1 MVFLDFLENLNKN
14 PIKHYFQCYSSYVM
28 SRKDLRNDILLYRK
42 NFLIRYYME
51 NNNEKYDTLDNIYKQ
66 KFNDKYPIYN
76 INKIIN
82 YKKEED
88 YEEKRDDDVELHYKN
103 MFINPPPI
111 IPKTEEEEDDYIEE
125 YSETCTVVS
134 EIHYNTDDDYDDY
147 NYEYECDNDY
157 EDIDDFD
164 EDYS

>member
-1 MVFLDFLENLNKN
+1 MAWRTSTQLAAAV
-14 PIKHYFQCYSSYVM
+14 QQQ
-28 SRKDLRNDILLYRK
+28 
-42 NFLIRYYME
+42 LIPASQRRVVQVIPVGGA
-51 NNNEKYDTLDNIYKQ
+51 DTTSTAHRQHRQELSPPLSPSVPVPAPPQHPPDGDDTAVHNSCRA
-66 KFNDKYPIYN
+66 
-76 INKIIN
+76 
-82 YKKEED
+82 
-88 YEEKRDDDVELHYKN
+88 EEKRDDDVELHYKN